1 MVEIWITYLVEAPL
15 EGLPFILGNLLGA
28 FLGAKRYL
36 KQYPSENILLVQFYQ
51 ISEVNA
57 WEQRSPLM
65 IFLSLVSVR
74 MRLLF
79 HASKHLRMLLKG
91 SKASR
96 DSPHQPFPSQP
107 SFQSH

>member
-1 MVEIWITYLVEAPL
+1 MVQVWITYLMEAPL
-15 EGLPFILGNLLGA
+15 RGLALSFEA
-28 FLGAKRYL
+28 FWEFVGGLKRYL
-36 KQYPSENILLVQFYQ
+36 KQYPSENILLVQFSQ